1 MQREIHGGNVYGREV
16 RLDFSVNINPLGMP
30 QGVRQAI
37 TEYTAWD
44 ETYPDIECTDLRRA
58 IAQKEGIA
66 PEQILCGNGA
76 SELLMAVVR
85 AAAPEKCAIA
95 APSFSGYERAV
106 RAAGAEPVFYELS
119 HDTGFGYETVCDR
132 LSKMTVQM
140 LFLCN
145 PNNPTGHTIPPELM
159 ERISAKCRET
169 GTFLVVDECFLD
181 FVEGGSERSARQFL
195 SDNSAILKAFTKIY
209 AMPGIRL
216 GYALFGS
223 SEAAEKAASTGQ
235 SWSVSTPAQAA
246 GFAALRLDGYVE
258 KTVEVVSTERE
269 FMQNG
274 LRSLGL
280 EYVPSEANFILFRC
294 GLPLDELLSQ
304 RGIALRN
311 CENYDGL
318 EPGWFRT
325 AVRLREENALL
336 LDALREVLNG

>member
-1 MQREIHGGNVYGREV
+1 
-16 RLDFSVNINPLGMP
+16 
-30 QGVRQAI
+30 
-37 TEYTAWD
+37 
-44 ETYPDIECTDLRRA
+44 
-58 IAQKEGIA
+58 
-66 PEQILCGNGA
+66 
-76 SELLMAVVR
+76 
-85 AAAPEKCAIA
+85 
-95 APSFSGYERAV
+95 
-106 RAAGAEPVFYELS
+106 
-119 HDTGFGYETVCDR
+119 
-132 LSKMTVQM
+132 
-140 LFLCN
+140 
-145 PNNPTGHTIPPELM
+145 M

-235 SWSVSTPAQAA
+235 AWSVSTPAQAA

-258 KTVEVVSTERE
+258 KTVEIVSTERE
-269 FMQNG
+269 FIQNG

-336 LDALREVLNG
+336 LAALREVLNG

>member
-1 MQREIHGGNVYGREV
+1 
-16 RLDFSVNINPLGMP
+16 S
-30 QGVRQAI
+30 
-37 TEYTAWD
+37 
-44 ETYPDIECTDLRRA
+44 DID
-58 IAQKEGIA
+58 I
-66 PEQILCGNGA
+66 
-76 SELLMAVVR
+76 
-85 AAAPEKCAIA
+85 
-95 APSFSGYERAV
+95 
-106 RAAGAEPVFYELS
+106 
-119 HDTGFGYETVCDR
+119 
-132 LSKMTVQM
+132 

-181 FVEGGSERSARQFL
+181 FVEGGRERSARQFL

-235 SWSVSTPAQAA
+235 AWSVSTPAQAA
-246 GFAALRLDGYVE
+246 GIAALRLDGYVE
-258 KTVEVVSTERE
+258 KTVEVISTERE
-269 FMQNG
+269 FIQNG

-280 EYVPSEANFILFRC
+280 EYVPSEANFILFRR

-336 LDALREVLNG
+336 LAALREVLNG

>member
-1 MQREIHGGNVYGREV
+1 
-16 RLDFSVNINPLGMP
+16 
-30 QGVRQAI
+30 
-37 TEYTAWD
+37 
-44 ETYPDIECTDLRRA
+44 
-58 IAQKEGIA
+58 
-66 PEQILCGNGA
+66 
-76 SELLMAVVR
+76 
-85 AAAPEKCAIA
+85 
-95 APSFSGYERAV
+95 
-106 RAAGAEPVFYELS
+106 
-119 HDTGFGYETVCDR
+119 
-132 LSKMTVQM
+132 
-140 LFLCN
+140 
-145 PNNPTGHTIPPELM
+145 M

-274 LRSLGL
+274 LRSLGWNMCRQRRIS
-280 EYVPSEANFILFRC
+280 YFSAAGFRLTICFLSAESHC
-294 GLPLDELLSQ
+294 G
-304 RGIALRN
+304 
-311 CENYDGL
+311 
-318 EPGWFRT
+318 T
-325 AVRLREENALL
+325 AKITTVWNPAGSARRFVCG
-336 LDALREVLNG
+336 RKTRFFSPRSGRC

>member
-1 MQREIHGGNVYGREV
+1 M
-16 RLDFSVNINPLGMP
+16 
-30 QGVRQAI
+30 
-37 TEYTAWD
+37 
-44 ETYPDIECTDLRRA
+44 
-58 IAQKEGIA
+58 
-66 PEQILCGNGA
+66 
-76 SELLMAVVR
+76 
-85 AAAPEKCAIA
+85 
-95 APSFSGYERAV
+95 
-106 RAAGAEPVFYELS
+106 
-119 HDTGFGYETVCDR
+119 
-132 LSKMTVQM
+132 
-140 LFLCN
+140 FLCN

-181 FVEGGSERSARQFL
+181 FVEGGRERSARQFL

-235 SWSVSTPAQAA
+235 AWSVSTPAQAA
-246 GFAALRLDGYVE
+246 GIAALRLDGYVE

-280 EYVPSEANFILFRC
+280 KYVPSEANFILFRC

-336 LDALREVLNG
+336 LAALREVLNG